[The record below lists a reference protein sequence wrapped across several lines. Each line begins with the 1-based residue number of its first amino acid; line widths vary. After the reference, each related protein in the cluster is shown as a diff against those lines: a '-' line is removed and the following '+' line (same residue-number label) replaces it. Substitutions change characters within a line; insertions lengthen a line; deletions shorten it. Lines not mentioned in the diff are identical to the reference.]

1 MDCLRLI
8 LDAEIVQDLRI
19 DPTLLV
25 GTCPPPFGAP
35 TVIIKPEPAREEFL
49 ILPTTPST
57 TCGGAT
63 GAPMAKE
70 EPCHETDGAVESDS
84 APIVAAN
91 PTKRHSG
98 GRQPTGNPRGRPP
111 ANKAKQYKDHE
122 IFMYTMF
129 HDDWEKYVVTT
140 NALWRAVQFM
150 LRRLVKEG
158 RLRDPTVICCAKG
171 KNLRFDTDRLKAE
184 GVNSW
189 EAFVSNYL

>member
-1 MDCLRLI
+1 MLWKILWHAYRTMDCLRLI

-84 APIVAAN
+84 APIVAAKCQAD
-91 PTKRHSG
+91 PEAESA
-98 GRQPTGNPRGRPP
+98 PP
-111 ANKAKQYKDHE
+111 AKRTSLRLAR
-122 IFMYTMF
+122 
-129 HDDWEKYVVTT
+129 
-140 NALWRAVQFM
+140 NAPSAVAAASVPAGEM
-150 LRRLVKEG
+150 KRISKKR
-158 RLRDPTVICCAKG
+158 
-171 KNLRFDTDRLKAE
+171 
-184 GVNSW
+184 
-189 EAFVSNYL
+189 